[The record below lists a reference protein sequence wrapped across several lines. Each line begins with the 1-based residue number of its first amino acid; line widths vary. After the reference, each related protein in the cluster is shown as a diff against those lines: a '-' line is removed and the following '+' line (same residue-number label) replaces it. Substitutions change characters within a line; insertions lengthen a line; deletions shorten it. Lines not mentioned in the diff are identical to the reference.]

1 MKKLEESNQ
10 PSLFDTSN
18 YIKKE
23 NNNTAESI
31 DKYQL
36 KRLVNINSKSTPYI
50 ISGIQKYEKEDYENA
65 LIDFSKAI
73 EINSEFDRKHSINQ
87 SPEILF
93 TPYLNRGNRSQD
105 FQFQF

>member
-1 MKKLEESNQ
+1 MQKD
-10 PSLFDTSN
+10 LFDTSN

-36 KRLVNINSKSTPYI
+36 KRLVNNNSKSTPYI

-65 LIDFSKAI
+65 LIDFS
-73 EINSEFDRKHSINQ
+73 FL
-87 SPEILF
+87 IL
-93 TPYLNRGNRSQD
+93 
-105 FQFQF
+105 